1 MNNSSGLF
9 AKQSV
14 HFMLQAF
21 FVLVKVFFVLL
32 VLAGGALV
40 AGQSSVAP
48 VSVRLLT
55 SYGMEYAITTFK
67 PYRHLF
73 PRPYLIDLEKNK

>member
-1 MNNSSGLF
+1 MKRNTSPLAQQTVSFILR
-9 AKQSV
+9 
-14 HFMLQAF
+14 AF
-21 FVLVKVFFVLL
+21 FSVIKVTVVVLVLTVGV
-32 VLAGGALV
+32 LV

-55 SYGMEYAITTFK
+55 SYGMEYAVVKFK

-73 PRPYLIDLEKNK
+73 PKPYLVNIETN

>member
-1 MNNSSGLF
+1 MNYPTGVF
-9 AKQSV
+9 AKQSIS
-14 HFMLQAF
+14 
-21 FVLVKVFFVLL
+21 FVLRTFFAFVKVLFVLL
-32 VLAGGALV
+32 VLMGGALL

-55 SYGMEYAITTFK
+55 SYGMEYAISTFK
-67 PYRHLF
+67 PYRHFF